1 MNTRIGL
8 LGIFG
13 IWLTMAMMPLAE
25 LMQLNANQ
33 LLVLRGLP
41 AVVILGLAATIPRY
55 RISMPD
61 RNTILFAFFFVVAC
75 LGLFQGI
82 KAWGA
87 SLSAVLLDMAV
98 LVNFFFAAVRKEK
111 IGVANL
117 MLFGT
122 AIAGSFLAL
131 RAWDAGNINVTGLL
145 WSLVALVA
153 NGLGIEYGSRA
164 QQDNQT
170 KAFWQSVAL
179 STVGFAFS
187 GTSPL
192 DIRSHWLMA
201 LVFGISTG
209 LLNFLSAFV
218 AFKNLKPTWTGTLV
232 LGVTPWIL
240 IGSWFITGKILGLDQ
255 MLGVGVVICSVGT
268 LAYLLGKKK
277 SPKMA

>member
-1 MNTRIGL
+1 MNTRDGL

-13 IWLTMAMMPLAE
+13 IWITMALMPLAE
-25 LMQLNANQ
+25 LMPFNPYQ

-41 AVVILGLAATIPRY
+41 AVILLGLAAAIPRY

-61 RNTILFAFFFVVAC
+61 RNTMLFALFFVVAS

-98 LVNFFFAAVRKEK
+98 LVNFLFAAVRREK
-111 IGVANL
+111 IGIANIA
-117 MLFGT
+117 LFAT
-122 AIAGSFLAL
+122 AIVGSFLAL
-131 RAWDAGNINVTGLL
+131 RGWDCGNINVSGLL
-145 WSLVALVA
+145 WSMLALVA

-164 QQDNQT
+164 KQNNQT
-170 KAFWQSVAL
+170 KAFWQSAAL
-179 STVGFAFS
+179 SILGLAFS
-187 GTSPL
+187 GAHSWNL
-192 DIRSHWLMA
+192 GGFVVMA

-232 LGVTPWIL
+232 LGVTPSIL
-240 IGSWFITGKILGLDQ
+240 IGSWFITGKVLGMDQ
-255 MLGVGVVICSVGT
+255 ILGVGVVICSVGY
-268 LAYLLGKKK
+268 LGYLLKNEKR
-277 SPKMA
+277 SA